1 MKCIAKKICEKRK
14 LILGVTVFLM
24 ILSLIGM
31 KLTKINYDILVYLPQ
46 DIETIKGQNIL
57 TDSFNMGSYSI
68 AVVDGMD
75 SKEILALEEEI
86 KNVDGVNEVI
96 SLYDVLGTTVPVE
109 MLPYEIVDKVHQDG
123 TDILMI
129 TFSNSTSSEETIEA
143 VSKIREISSGKLN
156 QSGMSSMVLDTMNL
170 SEKEIIVY
178 IIIAV
183 ILCTIVLE
191 LAMDSYIV
199 PFILLGNIG
208 VAILLNMGTNV
219 FLGEIS
225 YITKALVAVLQL
237 GVTTDFSIFLYHAYQ
252 KKKESY
258 SKEDAMIE
266 AIVETFTSV
275 TGSSLT
281 TIAGFLVLCTMQLTL
296 GRDLGIV
303 MAKGVLLGVI
313 TVLTLFPSLLLTFDK
328 IIDKTKHKNLN
339 LSFSKL
345 NNLVIKRYK
354 LVFGLLLILIIPIY
368 LANSKVDVYYKLDRS
383 LPETLES
390 IKTNEFLKEKY
401 NIVSPEIILIDKNL
415 KTDEMQDMV
424 QRIENT
430 EGIDFI
436 ISSVKLE
443 QMGISNIL
451 SDDLQKIIK
460 SDKYQMMLVNSTYD
474 IATDELNSQ
483 VEEINKIVK
492 EYDSEGIVAGEGPL
506 MKDLVK
512 ICDSDFKNVN
522 YSSVACI
529 FIILFVVLKSLS
541 LPFLLIIS
549 IESAIF
555 TNMAISYFG
564 GVTLPFIASI
574 VLGTIQ
580 LGATIDYAIL
590 LTTTYL
596 KNRGIESDKKQAMK
610 DTLNYCVNSIFTSG
624 MCFFAATFGVGIY
637 SKIEMIGSL
646 CTLISRGAI
655 ISMIVVMTVLP
666 SVLLVFDKLIMK
678 TTLKGKEGN
687 KMKKNI
693 GKISKQ
699 MAVWVMILGV
709 IISLS
714 PINVFAL
721 EKKETVYAKTE
732 IDGNIKNILVSEQL
746 INDSKLD
753 AIDDYTELED
763 IINIS
768 NNSTFIRNENKL
780 LWNTYGKD
788 ILYKGTIKKELPVNL
803 DITYKLNGEK
813 MTANEML
820 GKSGRVNILLKYKN
834 MDKHITYINGRYEE
848 IYTPFVITMGT
859 IIDNENNYNIQVT
872 NGKIVSNGE
881 KNIIVGIS
889 TPGLYE
895 SLGLEELRGLDTI
908 TISYDTDKFELSSIY
923 SVISPKLIE
932 RSDLEIFNRMDNIYS
947 QVDGLQSNMN
957 TIDEGAQNVKKG
969 STKLKD
975 GLTSSIDN
983 LKNNT
988 GDALT
993 KEQIDVIKEQTVG
1006 MIKETFTDEYRQNIS
1021 DSAWQMVEGILN
1033 SSSDETVSNYVK
1045 DSVTE
1050 LMKIY
1055 LGGEENLVYYGGC
1068 LQGNNEACM
1077 YLNSLGYQIDKVME
1091 FQNALTLQISTVAMN
1106 TSNYVA
1112 KNVTKEVSTRVS
1124 EMTALEVARN
1134 VSEVLAP
1141 KVANQVKNASLE
1153 ALTESLNVL
1162 YSGVL
1167 ELDTGINNLSDGISK
1182 YNNEGIKVINN
1193 LVNNTMRGTIN
1204 KINEL
1209 TKLSENYTSFGNKL
1223 DNANG
1228 ETQFILITDGL
1239 KVENKN
1245 KVLGK
1250 EEKKETLWERIKNLF
1265 K

>member
-1 MKCIAKKICEKRK
+1 MKRVAKKICEMRK
-14 LILGVTVFLM
+14 LILGVTVLLM

-68 AVVDGMD
+68 AVVDGMN
-75 SKEILALEEEI
+75 SREILALEKEI
-86 KNVDGVNEVI
+86 KAVDGVNEVI
-96 SLYDVLGTTVPVE
+96 SLYDILGTTIPLE
-109 MLPYEIVDKVHQDG
+109 MLPNEITDKVHQDD
-123 TDILMI
+123 TDLLMI
-129 TFSNSTSSEETIEA
+129 TFSHSTSSEETIEA

-156 QSGMSSMVLDTMNL
+156 QSGMSSMVIDTMNL

-183 ILCTIVLE
+183 ILCTLVLE
-191 LAMDSYIV
+191 LAMDSYVV

-208 VAILLNMGTNV
+208 VAILLNMGTNI

-237 GVTTDFSIFLYHAYQ
+237 GVTTDFSIFLYHAYES
-252 KKKESY
+252 KKESH

-296 GRDLGIV
+296 GKDLGIV

-328 IIDKTKHKNLN
+328 IIDKTKHKKLN
-339 LSFSKL
+339 LHFSKL
-345 NNLVIKRYK
+345 NNLVVKRYK
-354 LVFGLLLILIIPIY
+354 LIFVLLLILIVPIY
-368 LANSKVDVYYKLDRS
+368 LANSKVEVYYKLDRS
-383 LPETLES
+383 LPDTLES

-430 EGIDFI
+430 DGIDFI
-436 ISSVKLE
+436 ISPVKLE
-443 QMGISNIL
+443 KMGITNML
-451 SDDLQKIIK
+451 SDDLLKIIE
-460 SDKYQMMLVNSTYD
+460 SDKYQMMLLNSTYD

-522 YSSVACI
+522 YSSIACI

-590 LTTTYL
+590 LTTTYI
-596 KNRGIESDKKQAMK
+596 KNRESENDKKHAMK
-610 DTLNYCVNSIFTSG
+610 DTLNYCANSIFTSG

-646 CTLISRGAI
+646 CALISRGAI

-699 MAVWVMILGV
+699 MAVWVIILGV
-709 IISLS
+709 TLSLS
-714 PINVFAL
+714 PIDVSAL
-721 EKKETVYAKTE
+721 EKKETVYAKSNA
-732 IDGNIKNILVSEQL
+732 DGTVKSILVNEQL
-746 INDSKLD
+746 LNDLKLD
-753 AIDDYTELED
+753 TLDDYTELEN

-768 NNSTFIRNENKL
+768 SNSTFERNENNL
-780 LWNTYGKD
+780 LWNTSGKN
-788 ILYKGTIKKELPVNL
+788 ILYQGSIKKTLPVSL
-803 DITYKLNGEK
+803 EITYKLDGQK
-813 MTANEML
+813 MNVDEML
-820 GKSGRVNILLKYKN
+820 GKSGKVSISLKYKN

-848 IYTPFVITMGT
+848 IYTPFIVTMGT
-859 IIDNENNYNIQVT
+859 IIDNENNYNIQVK
-872 NGKIVSNGE
+872 NGKFVSNGE
-881 KNIIVGIS
+881 KNIIIGIS
-889 TPGLYE
+889 APGLYD

-932 RSDLEIFNRMDNIYS
+932 GSDLEVFNKMDNIYS
-947 QVDGLQSNMN
+947 QVDTLQSNMN
-957 TIDEGAQNVKKG
+957 IIDEGAQNIKEG
-969 STKLKD
+969 STKLKY
-975 GLTSSIDN
+975 GLTSSIDS

-988 GDALT
+988 GNTLT

-1006 MIKETFTDEYRQNIS
+1006 MVRGTFTDEYRQNIS
-1021 DSAWQMVEGILN
+1021 DNAWQMVQESLN

-1045 DSVTE
+1045 DSVTQ
-1050 LMKIY
+1050 LMKTY

-1077 YLNSLGYQIDKVME
+1077 YLNSLGYEIDKVME
-1091 FQNALTLQISTVAMN
+1091 FQNTLTLQISTVAMN

-1112 KNVTKEVSTRVS
+1112 KNVTREVSTKVS
-1124 EMTALEVARN
+1124 EMTALEVAGN
-1134 VSEVLAP
+1134 VSEVLVP

-1153 ALTESLNVL
+1153 ALTSSLNVL
-1162 YSGVL
+1162 YSGVV
-1167 ELDTGINNLSDGISK
+1167 ELDTGINNLSEGISK

-1193 LVNNTMRGTIN
+1193 LVNNTMRSTTN

-1223 DNANG
+1223 ESMNG
-1228 ETQFILITDGL
+1228 ETQFILITDGF
-1239 KVENKN
+1239 KIENQN
-1245 KVLGK
+1245 KVLVK